1 MRQVPAS
8 PVPLGFPLRH
18 RDRKDHQC
26 DVCGASGR
34 DKNIKTPTKT
44 NTERNEIQIPG
55 KTALKLHTR
64 CLIFAH
70 DNNSLRLLHLTP
82 KSSRHLVVGLV
93 LRVFLATRLLT
104 LPLAARPCFYD
115 RDDQETNPRII
126 KSYDLPQGRAQIW
139 GTCFRTRDPRPSIR
153 VVRGPIPCELAE
165 K

>member
-1 MRQVPAS
+1 MTTRNRLGMRQVPAS

-115 RDDQETNPRII
+115 RDDQETNPRHTSDHKCNRYKQKSVWHFI
-126 KSYDLPQGRAQIW
+126 KNCAI
-139 GTCFRTRDPRPSIR
+139 
-153 VVRGPIPCELAE
+153 
-165 K
+165 KN